1 MYQMMELCN
10 CKTTIDEKMEYLYRY
25 FLLESKKDMCIDD
38 HFVNIQC
45 YGIEVVREKL
55 LDGRIVDIVRDRIEA
70 ISPIKNK
77 VINLIEYLKD
87 NEVSPVHLVDVIGEY
102 VDESV
107 VDFEDEAKNLL
118 AKTVLA

>member
-10 CKTTIDEKMEYLYRY
+10 CKTTIDENMEYLYRY
-25 FLLESKKDMCIDD
+25 FLLESKKDLCIDD
-38 HFVNIQC
+38 NFVNIQC

-55 LDGRIVDIVRDRIEA
+55 LDGRIVDIDRDKIET
-70 ISPIKNK
+70 ISPIRNK
-77 VINLIEYLKD
+77 VVDLIEYLKD
-87 NEVSPVHLVDVIGEY
+87 HEVSPVHLVDIIGEY

-107 VDFEDEAKNLL
+107 GDFEDEARNQL